1 MELNNNIAQQ
11 KMYNTLVNAHMS
23 SAPVQKSAEGSFF
36 VSSDVPAVPNW
47 KIDGKTDFDRFIKRY
62 GMTATDEDGNEVGKY
77 TMASRGSVEEAGEVS
92 MIVPVYKD
100 ENGQKWTIIQE
111 EARPI
116 DVARRGQDAR
126 VLAFPA
132 GCIETDE
139 TAIENAVKE
148 LSEETG
154 LVADKVECLNPYRM
168 KDGKKEFIPIL
179 TSPGLSDESTNF
191 YIANIKKLKPQTK
204 AVTDGGV
211 TRGWWFVP
219 LQNLNKWFA
228 EMANN
233 GKVASGQTLTALA
246 LMENKADNKHID
258 ISL

>member
-1 MELNNNIAQQ
+1 MGISCQNIYGTLIAENFSKKPIQ
-11 KMYNTLVNAHMS
+11 KGAEQSLFVTS
-23 SAPVQKSAEGSFF
+23 DAPS
-36 VSSDVPAVPNW
+36 VPNW
-47 KIDGKTDFDRFIKRY
+47 KIDGKSDFDKFIKRY
-62 GMTATDEDGNEVGKY
+62 GMTGVDEKGEEVGKY
-77 TMASRGSVEEAGEVS
+77 TMASRGTVEKTGEVS

-100 ENGQKWTIIQE
+100 ENGVEWTMVQE

-132 GCIETDE
+132 GCIEVDE
-139 TAIENAVKE
+139 TAVENAIKE

-154 LVADKVECLNPYRM
+154 MVADEIECLNPFQVNEDGE
-168 KDGKKEFIPIL
+168 KDYIPIL

-191 YIANIKKLKPQTK
+191 YKATVSELKPRTK

-219 LQNLNKWFA
+219 LQNINNWFA
-228 EMANN
+228 EMAKK
-233 GKVASGQTLTALA
+233 GKVASGQTLTALT
-246 LMENKADNKHID
+246 LLNGKNE
-258 ISL
+258 